1 MNIQKMLQ
9 QAQQMQ
15 AKLAKT
21 QAELAEKTVES
32 SVGGGKIT
40 VTANG
45 AGDVLSIKIDPSV
58 VDPQD
63 VEILEDLVLA
73 GVTQAIQDARKAAG
87 LDVADRISLRI
98 GGDPAVLAAARA
110 HEVLIAGETL
120 ATTYEVSDAAQE
132 SADVTAALA
141 DGTHARLRLHRAP

>member
-15 AKLAKT
+15 TKLAAT
-21 QAELAEKTVES
+21 QAQLANKTVEAS
-32 SVGGGKIT
+32 AGGGKIT

-63 VEILEDLVLA
+63 VEMLEDLVLA
-73 GVTQAIQDARKAAG
+73 GVKQAIEDGRK
-87 LDVADRISLRI
+87 
-98 GGDPAVLAAARA
+98 LAAD
-110 HEVLIAGETL
+110 EMKKITGGMNIPGLM
-120 ATTYEVSDAAQE
+120 
-132 SADVTAALA
+132 
-141 DGTHARLRLHRAP
+141 